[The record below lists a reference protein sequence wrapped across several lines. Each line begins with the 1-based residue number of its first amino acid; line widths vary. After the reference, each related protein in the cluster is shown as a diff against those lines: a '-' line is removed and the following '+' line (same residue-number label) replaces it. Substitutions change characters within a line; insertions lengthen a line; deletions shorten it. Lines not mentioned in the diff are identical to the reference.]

1 MPATPPTPVAS
12 PDRPLLTHRWW
23 AHPAVGIALVL
34 WALLAGAL
42 GLGLWHLRQD
52 TLQTQSQ
59 LLASVASSTA
69 DELQR
74 GVQGVVLALQA
85 AREDV
90 DEGRAETAAR
100 LRRRTAVLPMVR
112 DLWVLGPDGH
122 VLAAST
128 NEPPPPMADYLPG
141 PLGMDEDSVAFS
153 VPFRDSKH
161 GDASVALAMRWWR
174 GHFQGWVLG
183 TMPAGAMLGAFPRAV
198 PAHDM
203 RLSVLRAD
211 GHLLGGTLR
220 EDPKSHGP
228 EPRPVEELDGD
239 SAEPVAFDDG
249 SKRLV
254 QRRRVEPLGLTIVL
268 TRDARAV
275 LSRWSDIRRLV
286 GWGLLAIAATLAL
299 LLWWLLRAEAHS
311 RRLQRRLSRVRT
323 LEALGTLAGGVA
335 HDFNNIL
342 AAVLGYGEMA
352 REGAAAGSP
361 LARQLDQVIAAALRG
376 KGVVERILAFS
387 RGTSRPSAVFALE
400 PVVEQTL
407 SLLAATL
414 PAGVHIER
422 QLQAPG
428 ACVRGDPAALFEAVM
443 NLCTNARLA
452 MPAQGVLGVR
462 TQRRLLTEP
471 RELSHGSVAAGRWV
485 VLEVSDTG
493 EGMSPVTMERL
504 FEPFF
509 TTRGQLGTG
518 LGLAVVHGVV
528 QDMGGAIDVQSRPRA
543 GSRFSL
549 WLPDVPAS
557 PTVDAVPAPA
567 TGEAPQGA
575 GQAVLVVDDEAA
587 LVALAEESLAELGYE
602 PVGFTDAEAALA
614 EVTAQPGRFD
624 LVLTDE
630 VMPGMNGTTFAA
642 RLRTLRPDLPVLLM
656 SGFGGAQLQQRA
668 AAAGVRQV
676 LAKPLE
682 RTHLARAIAA
692 ALGPPPPGNGV

>member
-1 MPATPPTPVAS
+1 MPATPPTPVANN
-12 PDRPLLTHRWW
+12 DRPALSSRWW
-23 AHPAVGIALVL
+23 MHPAVGIAVVL

-74 GVQGVVLALQA
+74 GVQGVVLALHA

-90 DEGRAETAAR
+90 DEGNAETAAR

-112 DLWVLGPDGH
+112 DLWVLGPDGQ

-128 NEPPPPMADYLPG
+128 TAPPPPMADYLPA

-153 VPFRDSKH
+153 VPFRDAKH

-174 GHFQGWVLG
+174 GPFQGWVLG
-183 TMPAGAMLGAFPRAV
+183 TMPAGAMLGAFPRAM

-211 GHLLGGTLR
+211 GHVLGGTLHQ
-220 EDPKSHGP
+220 DPQSHAA
-228 EPRPVEELDGD
+228 EPRPLEELNGD

-268 TRDARAV
+268 TRDAHAV

-286 GWGLLAIAATLAL
+286 GWSLLAIAATLAL

-323 LEALGTLAGGVA
+323 LESLGTLAGGVA
-335 HDFNNIL
+335 HDFNNLL
-342 AAVLGYGEMA
+342 AAGLGYGEMA
-352 REGAAAGSP
+352 RESAAAGSP

-376 KGVVERILAFS
+376 KTVVERILAFS
-387 RGTSRPSAVFALE
+387 RGGSRPAAVFALE

-414 PAGVHIER
+414 PAGVHIDR

-452 MPAQGVLGVR
+452 MPSQGVLGIRV
-462 TQRRLLTEP
+462 QRRLLAEP
-471 RELSHGSVAAGRWV
+471 REFSHGSVAAGRWL

-493 EGMSPVTMERL
+493 EGMSPATMERL

-509 TTRGQLGTG
+509 TTRGQQGTG

-549 WLPDVPAS
+549 WLPDVPAP

-567 TGEAPQGA
+567 AGEAPHGE
-575 GQAVLVVDDEAA
+575 GQVVLVVDDEAA

-614 EVTAQPGRFD
+614 EVTAQPQRFD

-630 VMPGMNGTTFAA
+630 VMPGMNGTTLAT
-642 RLRTLRPDLPVLLM
+642 RLRTMRPDLPVLLM

-668 AAAGVRQV
+668 AAAGIRRV
-676 LAKPLE
+676 LSKPLE
-682 RTHLARAIAA
+682 RTELARAISA
-692 ALGPPPPGNGV
+692 ALGETARDAV

>member
-1 MPATPPTPVAS
+1 MPATPPTPVAATERPS
-12 PDRPLLTHRWW
+12 PTSRWW

-34 WALLAGAL
+34 WAVLAGAL
-42 GLGLWHLRQD
+42 GLGVWHLRQD

-90 DEGRAETAAR
+90 DEGHAETSVR

-112 DLWVLGPDGH
+112 DLWVLGPDGQ

-128 NEPPPPMADYLPG
+128 SAPPPPMADYLPA
-141 PLGMDEDSVAFS
+141 PMGMEEDSVAFS
-153 VPFRDSKH
+153 VPFRDPKH

-174 GHFQGWVLG
+174 GPFQGWVLG
-183 TMPAGAMLGAFPRAV
+183 TMPAGGMLGAFPRVV
-198 PAHDM
+198 PANDM

-211 GHLLGGTLR
+211 GRVLGGSLQK
-220 EDPKSHGP
+220 DPQSRGA
-228 EPRPVEELDGD
+228 EPRPLEELSDDG
-239 SAEPVAFDDG
+239 AEPVAFDDG

-268 TRDARAV
+268 TRDAHAV
-275 LSRWSDIRRLV
+275 LSRWADIRRLV
-286 GWGLLAIAATLAL
+286 GWSLLAIGATLAL
-299 LLWWLLRAEAHS
+299 LLWWLLRAEA
-311 RRLQRRLSRVRT
+311 RLQRRLSRVRT

-352 REGAAAGSP
+352 REGAAPGSA

-376 KGVVERILAFS
+376 KAVVERILAFS
-387 RGTSRPSAVFALE
+387 RGGSRPAAVFLLE

-422 QLQAPG
+422 HLQAPG
-428 ACVRGDPAALFEAVM
+428 ACVRGNPAALFEAVM

-452 MPAQGVLGVR
+452 MPKQGVLDIR
-462 TQRRLLTEP
+462 IQRRLLAEA

-493 EGMSPVTMERL
+493 EGMSPATMERL

-509 TTRGQLGTG
+509 TTRGQQGTG

-549 WLPDVPAS
+549 WLPDVPAP

-567 TGEAPQGA
+567 AGEAPHGE
-575 GQAVLVVDDEAA
+575 GQAVMVVDDEPA

-614 EVTAQPGRFD
+614 ELQAHPQRFD

-630 VMPGMNGTTFAA
+630 VMPGMNGTTLAS
-642 RLRTLRPDLPVLLM
+642 RLRKMRPDLPVLLM

-668 AAAGVRQV
+668 VDAGIRRV
-676 LAKPLE
+676 LSKPLE
-682 RTHLARAIAA
+682 RTELAREIAA
-692 ALGPPPPGNGV
+692 ALAEAPERSV

>member
-1 MPATPPTPVAS
+1 MTATPPSPVAS
-12 PDRPLLTHRWW
+12 DERPVLGRRWW

-90 DEGRAETAAR
+90 DEGRAETSAR

-112 DLWVLGPDGH
+112 DLWVLGPDGQ

-128 NEPPPPMADYLPG
+128 SAPPPPMADYLPA
-141 PLGMDEDSVAFS
+141 PMGMEEDSVAFS
-153 VPFRDSKH
+153 VPFRDPKH
-161 GDASVALAMRWWR
+161 GDASVALAMRWRR
-174 GHFQGWVLG
+174 GPFQGWVLG
-183 TMPAGAMLGAFPRAV
+183 TMPAGGMLGAFPRVV

-211 GHLLGGTLR
+211 GRVLGGTLHQ
-220 EDPKSHGP
+220 DAQSHAP
-228 EPRPVEELDGD
+228 EPRPLQELSEGD
-239 SAEPVAFDDG
+239 SAEPVDFDDG
-249 SKRLV
+249 SRRLV

-286 GWGLLAIAATLAL
+286 GWSLLAIGATLSL

-352 REGAAAGSP
+352 REGAAEGSP

-387 RGTSRPSAVFALE
+387 RGGSRPAAVFALE

-452 MPAQGVLGVR
+452 MPSQGVLGIR
-462 TQRRLLTEP
+462 IQRRLLAEA
-471 RELSHGSVAAGRWV
+471 RELSHGSVAPGRWV

-493 EGMSPVTMERL
+493 EGMSPQTMERL

-509 TTRGQLGTG
+509 TTRGHQGTG

-549 WLPDVPAS
+549 WLPDVPAP
-557 PTVDAVPAPA
+557 PTIEAVPAPA
-567 TGEAPQGA
+567 AGEVPHGE

-614 EVTAQPGRFD
+614 EVTADPRRFD

-630 VMPGMNGTTFAA
+630 VMPGMNGTTLAS
-642 RLRTLRPDLPVLLM
+642 RLRSLRPELPVLLM

-668 AAAGVRQV
+668 TAAGIRRV
-676 LAKPLE
+676 LSKPLE
-682 RTHLARAIAA
+682 RTELARAIAA
-692 ALGPPPPGNGV
+692 ALEGAPHGL